1 MKTYA
6 QKELDRIRPV
16 MENLRTRPGLDAGQ
30 KKHAEEFLEMI
41 ASYYHDGVHFFQK
54 EEFLESFECF
64 VYAWGWL
71 DAGARMGFFQIPP
84 DLKKHFKI
92 DQ

>member
-1 MKTYA
+1 MEKIKPSPA
-6 QKELDRIRPV
+6 LD
-16 MENLRTRPGLDAGQ
+16 EKD
-30 KKHAEEFLEMI
+30 KKRAREFMDMI
-41 ASYYHDGVHFFQK
+41 TSYYHDGLHFWEK
-54 EEFLESFECF
+54 ERFLESFECF

-92 DQ
+92 DQT